1 MSRPCFPFPV
11 QAKEGVIWAGGY
23 TGPDDDGN
31 YIMVG
36 PAGEDTTLLCG
47 AGTLHPIGLTFN
59 QLVFFLF
66 RVRLWGLNFSLTGGS
81 KNYDISLASPVISG
95 QTYSYENAT
104 PSLGYAGVVDHDP
117 YAMTQEMSALGQG
130 TQCDVSS
137 EGVSLPFFPAG
148 LANYTASELNGLLS
162 GSGYKDGAGGA
173 RIATGSGVGL
183 TWSQAVYLEPSS
195 SAPYDDVNIV
205 KITTG
210 GVVIYY
216 PFLRFNWRGAGQGG
230 FTNQGDFPQYVAP
243 GSTTGEATFTLN
255 LGIYGT
261 LSCQIYGK
269 TSDINVSASV
279 GPAKFWPYKN
289 AAGTALYNETTGA
302 LV

>member
-47 AGTLHPIGLTFN
+47 NGTQHPIGFTFK

-66 RVRLWGLNFSLTGGS
+66 RVRLWKLTFSLTGGS
-81 KNYDISLASPVISG
+81 KNYVISLSSPVISG

-104 PSLGYAGVVDHDP
+104 PSLSYAGVQDNNP
-117 YAMTQEMSALGQG
+117 YYMTQEMSTLGQG
-130 TQCDVSS
+130 AQCDVSS
-137 EGVSLPFFPAG
+137 EGVSLPAFSAG
-148 LANYTASELNGLLS
+148 IANYTALELNALLS
-162 GSGYKDGAGGA
+162 GSGARDGAGGT

-183 TWSQAVYLEPSS
+183 RWSQAVYLEPSS

-210 GVVIYY
+210 GVVTYY
-216 PFLRFNWRGAGQGG
+216 PFLRFNWRGAQQGG
-230 FTNQGDFPQYVAP
+230 FTNQGEFPQFVAP
-243 GSTTGEATFTLN
+243 GSTTGEATLTLN

-269 TSDINVSASV
+269 TSDITVSALLEPV
-279 GPAKFWPYKN
+279 KFWPYKN